1 MSLTEM
7 TVEWPRR
14 AAGGLNFL
22 APLLDLAI
30 RLYVANVFWKSGLT
44 KIANWESTV
53 YLFTYEYQVPL
64 LPPEVAAWL
73 GTGIEL
79 ALPPLLAI
87 GFATRW
93 VAIALLAF
101 NVMAVI
107 SYPDL
112 NPVGLKDHF
121 YWGVMLAVTVFHGPG
136 RLSVDYLLERIT
148 HGRRRRDAASAT
160 GG

>member
-1 MSLTEM
+1 MSFIDRA
-7 TVEWPRR
+7 VSWPRR
-14 AAGGLNFL
+14 AARGLDFL
-22 APLLDLAI
+22 SPLLDLAL

-44 KIANWESTV
+44 KIANWDSTL
-53 YLFTYEYQVPL
+53 YLFTYEYDVPVL
-64 LPPEVAAWL
+64 SPAAAAWL

-87 GFATRW
+87 GFGTRW
-93 VAIALLAF
+93 VAAVLLAF
-101 NVMAVI
+101 NAMAVI

-112 NPVGLKDHF
+112 NPVGVKDHF

-136 RLSVDYLLERIT
+136 RLSVDHLLERIT
-148 HGRRRRDAASAT
+148 GAGRRTDRASAA